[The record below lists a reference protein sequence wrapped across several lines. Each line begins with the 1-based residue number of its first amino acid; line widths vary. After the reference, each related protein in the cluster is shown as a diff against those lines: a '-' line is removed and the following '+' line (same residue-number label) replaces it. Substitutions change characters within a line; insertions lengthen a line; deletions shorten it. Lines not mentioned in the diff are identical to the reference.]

1 VKCVVAVT
9 ARTAS
14 CSVIAV
20 TLGSSAEGLN
30 DTESLPS
37 TARHATRRHQAAG
50 TTRAIARTQQS
61 ERVRANVNRHR
72 ITQARTSQLAPTYLI
87 QSTWLDETIN
97 AVIAGLNS
105 SVYMRDLTPRA
116 THSRRSTTKRRKTVK
131 RKKTSSGSNKTASK
145 GVKRKKR
152 RGRTTKSRKKLA
164 LKKTTTPRSR
174 IATSLGMAKDK
185 KGSSLP
191 TVYRPS
197 EQTLSG
203 MRADIGA
210 ASLSIYGDPFDLDPF
225 VDQDEEVQEAHASS
239 VLEAKRRGISR
250 SALRS
255 HQPVARPVT
264 ASFSRRGIDV
274 PQSGALVEAA
284 PVPDLLGSILS
295 GQSMLMMDSSDVVI
309 NRDGS
314 LKATKP
320 INVCNSNLI
329 GQEKVQQQ
337 LTKNNSIFP
346 LLFVAVMPAIV
357 KPGGSKSSVL
367 SDACIQVSSAMSP
380 NQVESY
386 SPIQPPQA
394 HPRLQPPCPGRPADP
409 SSRRGTSGL
418 KCPASSMRPPPDSSS
433 KHNGIPLAHF
443 QCKKTPTKPMWVDVS
458 VLPRIPKIKRE
469 SSSITNGI
477 SSSTSSSSGR
487 IFKASERGM
496 NSYTGDKGRQQSVDQ
511 RKARAEGEA
520 QRSRSD
526 AAGSSSS
533 FSSSFSSSSA
543 GLSANHPHH
552 TASSSSTSTVSFR
565 INSSGNSWHSRRL
578 SMGSS
583 SGSSSSI
590 REVGKE
596 KKDEARKKQL
606 RRDKQMLLASRTLG
620 NKEEDGDSIYD
631 PFNPTQSDSSSSEDE
646 AESRRLGGSSQNTAH
661 DRRAA
666 SSEKDTDT
674 KEETQE
680 LVISE
685 EESSRTSLQDKVS
698 MEVRRSKVEK
708 VSRAEDTETEKQTPC
723 DHKVKQES
731 VEELSTNAVNPSTFL
746 KNDSSASN
754 KKTEKAKT
762 RNEFASKSPTRDFS
776 QKVFHSLKEQRTGSS
791 ETHRGGR
798 LAHNSSDHAIK
809 EKGENKDRKPSS
821 GHSRVRKRGS
831 ARSSSESSSSDSPNR
846 THSRQSRSQSKDRR
860 LSRSSSSS
868 GSRECSQRRKHNPR
882 STEER
887 TVKDNRCGPSR
898 SESPPELCCE
908 SRSRGS
914 TCPSPLKSH
923 SRSRSRS
930 RERRHQ
936 GEPKSKPSRGLRSRS
951 RSKERRKEEESS
963 KSSQKTSSFCV
974 PSSKDVKEAQ
984 AKKREDIVPNK
995 EDKGTAGK
1003 KQEAQSKDL
1012 SANSQAATPATH
1024 KKRALLKEI
1033 KREKPPTFDIFE
1045 ESAGAKAVK
1054 EEESDICGLMAVKK
1068 EEDYKGFKTEAC
1080 EIPIF
1085 KSEASSPESCPS
1097 VTLVSPLTEP
1107 GGLQDP
1113 LDQLQPALLA
1123 CAAQPDPAE
1132 QTVAMRQETQQP
1144 SDSDDDFNV
1153 DVMLDSLQY
1162 EKPGTTGERSEQR
1175 SEAAVEGG
1183 TASVSKSKNQVKRVT
1198 WNIQEPEGPQPEK
1211 SPSKFPQWSK
1221 ERLSLISFLNF
1232 LLLRAGSVQ
1241 VETEAGRSSQTLH
1254 RPELQSGRASSC
1266 GSLAGQLVA
1275 VFAVNESYP
1284 TIFIFNTPLM
1294 CHLIDLIQ
1302 DGVGSVSELSKKGL
1316 AATVSGF
1323 SRSDGAPSQKLSTTE
1338 LGKDEDLSR
1347 KDKYLKKLHMQERAV
1362 EEVKLAIKPFYQR
1375 RDINKDEYKEILRKA
1390 VQKVCHSKSGEINP
1404 MKVGNLVRAYVD
1416 KYKHARK
1423 HKKGEDTVKIQGV
1436 QT

>member
-1 VKCVVAVT
+1 DSDDVEEESEGESNSGEDDGEEEEEEEEANEDDDDDDDDDGIIAMVYLGCQIFRHRSFLQPTTQFLSDEEEDAKAEDET
-9 ARTAS
+9 FGRTAGDLAGMSSDEDSDKCPICLNSFISQLVATPENCEHYFCLDCILEWTKNANS
-14 CSVIAV
+14 CPIDRITFNNIYLRKSYGGKVEKMKPVKSPEERVDVDLEHTNCEVCGGSDREDRLLLCDSCDAGYHMECLTPSLDTV
-20 TLGSSAEGLN
+20 PVEEWFCPECVANNRHLRSSAEGLN

-264 ASFSRRGIDV
+264 A
-274 PQSGALVEAA
+274 
-284 PVPDLLGSILS
+284 
-295 GQSMLMMDSSDVVI
+295 
-309 NRDGS
+309 
-314 LKATKP
+314 
-320 INVCNSNLI
+320 
-329 GQEKVQQQ
+329 
-337 LTKNNSIFP
+337 
-346 LLFVAVMPAIV
+346 
-357 KPGGSKSSVL
+357 
-367 SDACIQVSSAMSP
+367 
-380 NQVESY
+380 
-386 SPIQPPQA
+386 
-394 HPRLQPPCPGRPADP
+394 
-409 SSRRGTSGL
+409 
-418 KCPASSMRPPPDSSS
+418 
-433 KHNGIPLAHF
+433 
-443 QCKKTPTKPMWVDVS
+443 
-458 VLPRIPKIKRE
+458 
-469 SSSITNGI
+469 
-477 SSSTSSSSGR
+477 
-487 IFKASERGM
+487 
-496 NSYTGDKGRQQSVDQ
+496 
-511 RKARAEGEA
+511 
-520 QRSRSD
+520 
-526 AAGSSSS
+526 S

-846 THSRQSRSQSKDRR
+846 THSRQSRS
-860 LSRSSSSS
+860 SSSS

-930 RERRHQ
+930 RERRKDKTRPQQPASTSRHQ

-1211 SPSKFPQWSK
+1211 SPSKLALYKLKLKQEGVRRPSTGQ
-1221 ERLSLISFLNF
+1221 N
-1232 LLLRAGSVQ
+1232 
-1241 VETEAGRSSQTLH
+1241 SSQ
-1254 RPELQSGRASSC
+1254 
-1266 GSLAGQLVA
+1266 
-1275 VFAVNESYP
+1275 
-1284 TIFIFNTPLM
+1284 
-1294 CHLIDLIQ
+1294 
-1302 DGVGSVSELSKKGL
+1302 
-1316 AATVSGF
+1316 
-1323 SRSDGAPSQKLSTTE
+1323 
-1338 LGKDEDLSR
+1338 
-1347 KDKYLKKLHMQERAV
+1347 YLKKLHMQERAV

-1390 VQKVCHSKSGEINP
+1390 VQKVGLGLSKTHEIWLHIIKYSDIYFFCYGDQVCHSKSGEINP

-1436 QT
+1436 QTEALKPSGSP